1 MHTSTLLLALASLA
15 AAMPAEPTPTPEAVA
30 PVTPRPHHIDP
41 TAVWITVDKT
51 GRPSTVTP
59 VATTISGE
67 STFVDGAPNELTGTV
82 FVITDRRNAKVTTST
97 GEPPLPTA
105 RNGKGQGAFAPCH
118 NLDGKGA
125 PFCSPEETDE
135 VIIGKTYYLT
145 FDPEFPMLKSNTTG
159 RKLKLRLVG
168 DMINSTTGEVGDEIH
183 STDFLKPALHGFF
196 PWSIGKNTVPKD
208 QDSGLVRLRFKR
220 YFVDEDG
227 EEEALEHDLP
237 GPTIRTVR
245 ARRHETG
252 AEHGGI
258 PAGAELYIALPI
270 VFGVLGMV
278 IVFGLV
284 WSRQRRKA
292 RFDLGY
298 KPVPAGTKSQRTARL
313 GRAQR
318 MLNRMKKKRNTDDGT
333 EGVQLLERD
342 LHALEEDDED
352 EGRFAG
358 QEGWGPMPTQRR
370 QSKEGYKES

>member
-1 MHTSTLLLALASLA
+1 
-15 AAMPAEPTPTPEAVA
+15 
-30 PVTPRPHHIDP
+30 
-41 TAVWITVDKT
+41 
-51 GRPSTVTP
+51 
-59 VATTISGE
+59 
-67 STFVDGAPNELTGTV
+67 
-82 FVITDRRNAKVTTST
+82 
-97 GEPPLPTA
+97 
-105 RNGKGQGAFAPCH
+105 
-118 NLDGKGA
+118 
-125 PFCSPEETDE
+125 
-135 VIIGKTYYLT
+135 
-145 FDPEFPMLKSNTTG
+145 MLKSNTTG

-168 DMINSTTGEVGDEIH
+168 DLINSTTGEVGDEIH

-196 PWSIGKNTVPKD
+196 PWSVGKNTVPRD

-227 EEEALEHDLP
+227 EEEQLDHDLP
-237 GPTIRTVR
+237 GPTIRTIP

-252 AEHGGI
+252 TEHGGI

-278 IVFGLV
+278 MVLGLV

-292 RFDLGY
+292 RFDLGF
-298 KPVPAGTKSQRTARL
+298 KPVPSGTKSERNARL

-318 MLNRMKKKRNTDDGT
+318 MLNRMKKKKRHTDDDGT

-342 LHALEEDDED
+342 LHALDEDDED
-352 EGRFAG
+352 EGHFAG